1 MSIRNIL
8 NGTVPISWFNQ
19 GKAGKI
25 FESVR
30 GEGPKV
36 VIKNNVPECVLMS
49 PEEYIRFA
57 DEIEEAR
64 LLKMAVQRMT
74 GFNPENTV
82 PASEVYA
89 RFNINKQEIDA
100 MDEVE
105 LE

>member
-1 MSIRNIL
+1 MSIRKIL

-25 FESVR
+25 FGAVR
-30 GEGPKV
+30 KEGPKV

-49 PEEYIRFA
+49 PEEYLRFA

-64 LLKMAVQRMT
+64 LLKMAVQRLAKFDPNET
-74 GFNPENTV
+74 I

-89 RFNINKQEIDA
+89 RFNISQDEINA

-105 LE
+105 FE